1 MFGQVRQL
9 PQGPRQS
16 HVTDGDQILE
26 KRVLLVRDLIPAEQL
41 RFHYSFGKRHVG
53 SDRGYKSNK
62 KVAQKVSRKQFS
74 LSLKPLLRFLR
85 IQLLPLPLPL
95 PMPPILAFA
104 TEDWCSWLRRRVIC
118 CPGRCLRVFLRSQL
132 QTGGGF

>member
-26 KRVLLVRDLIPAEQL
+26 KRVLLVRDLIPAEEL

-62 KVAQKVSRKQFS
+62 KWLKSEQKAV
-74 LSLKPLLRFLR
+74 LSPLKPLPRFLR
-85 IQLLPLPLPL
+85 IQLLPLPL